1 MLLGRLLE
9 QGLAPSRSRL
19 DLLESDREDRERSS
33 LRHSLSIDIE
43 NLRVFTD
50 NQTLIR
56 ALTSKLMEKEIFGVV
71 ADIRNL
77 SALFESISFNFIPRS
92 ENFEADHLAKAV
104 LRDPSSSTFTF
115 PGQAQCNRPTTLTG

>member
-1 MLLGRLLE
+1 MAE
-9 QGLAPSRSRL
+9 TLAC
-19 DLLESDREDRERSS
+19 RSS
-33 LRHSLSIDIE
+33 LRHALSIDIE